1 MSTLW
6 ARKLRYG
13 NDVLYYCM
21 VSELYRPP
29 VLTNSAILKMNFPSF
44 WFVGF
49 YTLKAGSFTLKTIDF
64 Y

>member
-1 MSTLW
+1 
-6 ARKLRYG
+6 
-13 NDVLYYCM
+13 M

-49 YTLKAGSFTLKTIDF
+49 YSLKAGSFTLKTIDF